1 MQSLKLRTTEGFAMK
16 HRSFFLIA
24 LAVIPFAVAAGQVPP
39 VPPLPPEPPIPPV
52 APLPPLPPMGMRGV
66 SGLLDRAQ
74 LDEIRRSADD
84 ARRMADEVRR
94 DVQFSMQDFRTS
106 VPFELD
112 SHFNFDFDFN
122 SNFNPDFN
130 SNFNSNF
137 HSFGDIGPRPAW
149 AQGDPADSVY
159 RLAREAFNRYDYS
172 KSAGLF
178 SDLVSKYP
186 NSRYASDASYYEAF
200 ARYRVGTVDQLRLAL
215 KALDGNTTRTDYA
228 SNSRKSDVPAL
239 RARILSALSTRGERG
254 ADEQLKALYAQY
266 PTICDQELIQVK
278 SQVLNSM
285 YQSDPEGT
293 MPMIRQQL
301 VTRDACSADLRRTA
315 VFLLANRPDEQKTA
329 LIAQVA
335 KNDTV
340 RDVRLRAIDVLARM
354 PGDVAINTLQDL
366 MKDSDEQIQSAAVRA
381 LMRSDNPKARAAM
394 RSLIERKESPER
406 QRVDA
411 IQSYGSDNT
420 TADDATY
427 LRSLYGRE
435 QSERVKEAII
445 SALGRTGTEDNV
457 NFLLAIAKNPNESS
471 SLRSSALNRISR
483 MNLSVDD
490 LSKLYDASDS
500 RTMRRSLVYA
510 LGNRP
515 EPAAVNK
522 LLEIVKLS
530 TDPEVKASAISV
542 LINKKDPEINKK
554 LAALIGG

>member
-1 MQSLKLRTTEGFAMK
+1 MK

-52 APLPPLPPMGMRGV
+52 APIPPLPPILIPGGV
-66 SGLLDRAQ
+66 HLDRAQ

-84 ARRMADEVRR
+84 ARRMADDVRR
-94 DVQFSMQDFRTS
+94 DVQFSMQDFRAA

-122 SNFNPDFN
+122 SNFDQ
-130 SNFNSNF
+130 NFNQNFNQNF

-172 KSAGLF
+172 KAATLF
-178 SDLVSKYP
+178 NDLVTKYP

-215 KALDGNTTRTDYA
+215 KALDGSTTRDYPL
-228 SNSRKSDVPAL
+228 NSRKSDVPAL

-254 ADEQLKALYAQY
+254 ADEQLKAIYAQY
-266 PTICDQELIQVK
+266 PALCDQEQIQVK

-293 MPMIRQQL
+293 MPLIRKQL
-301 VTRDACSADLRRTA
+301 ETRDACSADLRRTA

-340 RDVRLRAIDVLARM
+340 RDVRRQAIDVLARM
-354 PGDVAINTLQDL
+354 PGDLAISTLMEL
-366 MKDSDEQIQSAAVRA
+366 MKDGDEQIQSAAVRA

-411 IQSYGSDNT
+411 IQSYNSDNT

-445 SALGRTGTEDNV
+445 NALGHTGTEDNV
-457 NFLLAIAKNPNESS
+457 SFLLAIAKNSNESS

-510 LGNRP
+510 LGNRS
-515 EPAAVNK
+515 EPAAVTK

>member
-1 MQSLKLRTTEGFAMK
+1 MK

-24 LAVIPFAVAAGQVPP
+24 LAAVPFAVAAGQVPP
-39 VPPLPPEPPIPPV
+39 VPPIPPEPPIPPV
-52 APLPPLPPMGMRGV
+52 APIPPLPPILMSGGM
-66 SGLLDRAQ
+66 SGLFDRAQ
-74 LDEIRRSADD
+74 LDEIRRAADEGRRAADD
-84 ARRMADEVRR
+84 ARRDM
-94 DVQFSMQDFRTS
+94 QFSMQDFRVS

-112 SHFNFDFDFN
+112 SHFNFDF
-122 SNFNPDFN
+122 N

-137 HSFGDIGPRPAW
+137 NNNFHAFGDVGPRPAW

-172 KSAGLF
+172 KAATLF
-178 SDLVSKYP
+178 NDLVGKYP

-200 ARYRVGTVDQLRLAL
+200 ARYRVGTVEQLRLAL
-215 KALDGNTTRTDYA
+215 KALDSNVTRFDYA
-228 SNSRKSDVPAL
+228 PNSRKSDVPAL
-239 RARILSALSTRGERG
+239 RARILSALATRGERG

-266 PTICDQELIQVK
+266 PTICDQEQIQVK

-293 MPMIRQQL
+293 MPLIRKQL
-301 VTRDACSADLRRTA
+301 DTRDACSADLRRTA
-315 VFLLANRPDEQKTA
+315 VFLLANRPDEQKA
-329 LIAQVA
+329 AIIAGVA

-340 RDVRLRAIDVLARM
+340 REVRRQAIDVLARM

-366 MKDSDEQIQSAAVRA
+366 MKDSDDQIQSAAVRA
-381 LMRSDNPKARAAM
+381 LMRSDNPKARTAM
-394 RSLIERKESPER
+394 RALIDRKESPER

-411 IQSYGSDNT
+411 IQSYSQENT
-420 TADDATY
+420 TAEDAAY
-427 LRSLYGRE
+427 LRGLYARE
-435 QSERVKEAII
+435 PSERVKEAII
-445 SALGRTGTEDNV
+445 SALGRSGSEDNV
-457 NFLLAIAKNPNESS
+457 NFLLGIAKNANESS
-471 SLRSSALNRISR
+471 SLRTSALNRISR

-500 RTMRRSLVYA
+500 RNMRRSLVNA
-510 LGNRP
+510 LGNRQ